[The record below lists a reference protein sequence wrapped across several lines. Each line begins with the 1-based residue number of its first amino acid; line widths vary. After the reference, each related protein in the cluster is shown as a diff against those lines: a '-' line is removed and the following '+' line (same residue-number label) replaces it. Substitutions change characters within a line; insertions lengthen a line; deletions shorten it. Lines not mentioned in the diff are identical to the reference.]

1 MAAPFVQCQIYSV
14 WGFVP
19 FEILQERTEG
29 RMGQA
34 MKDISIFDLMSD
46 YEDSEIEMSDQEY
59 VSIDRGSELVKRKVA
74 EEMSGEDIE

>member
-1 MAAPFVQCQIYSV
+1 
-14 WGFVP
+14 
-19 FEILQERTEG
+19 
-29 RMGQA
+29 MGQA

-59 VSIDRGSELVKRKVA
+59 VSIDRVSELVKRKVA